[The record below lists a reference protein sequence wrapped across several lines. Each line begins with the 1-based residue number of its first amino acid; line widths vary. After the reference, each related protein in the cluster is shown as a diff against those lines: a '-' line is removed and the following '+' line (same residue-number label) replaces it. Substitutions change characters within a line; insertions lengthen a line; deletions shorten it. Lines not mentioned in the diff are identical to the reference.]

1 MSENQSAS
9 APSGVKAA
17 ALLVSAVAWS
27 MAAFHLYTGIFGVF
41 ESVFQRSVHVG
52 FAMLLVFLLQDARGN
67 KRRSLP
73 PWYDWI
79 FLGLILASVGYVVLN
94 SDEIASRYSYVTPLS
109 DYEVWAGVAGTL
121 VLMEASRRNMG
132 LAMPIICAVFL
143 VYVFVGP
150 YLPGLLSHQGFT
162 IMWAVDQIFYTT
174 EGIWGIPAGVSSTFI
189 VMFVIFAA
197 FLEQSKGGDFFID
210 LALGLFGKARG
221 GPAKAAVVMLTKQC
235 AMEWGCHGVRVN
247 AISPGLIRTP
257 LSENIYRDPANVTA
271 REAVIPLRRIGTP
284 ADVAGLAVFLA
295 SQESSYITGQDILID
310 GGLTDAVFQ
319 ALPGRATIKEP
330 M

>member
-1 MSENQSAS
+1 MSARLAEQVAIVTGATRGIGEGIARAMHREGARVILSGRDAATGQSL
-9 APSGVKAA
+9 AA
-17 ALLVSAVAWS
+17 DLNADGQGRARFVAADVSDREAVVNLKDQAL
-27 MAAFHLYTGIFGVF
+27 AAFGRVDVLVNNAGVNAPF
-41 ESVFQRSVHVG
+41 PMAKLPLAAWHKVMNIDLMGVLHGLQVVG
-52 FAMLLVFLLQDARGN
+52 PLMIAQHSGSIIN
-67 KRRSLP
+67 
-73 PWYDWI
+73 
-79 FLGLILASVGYVVLN
+79 LASI
-94 SDEIASRYSYVTPLS
+94 SARY
-109 DYEVWAGVAGTL
+109 
-121 VLMEASRRNMG
+121 
-132 LAMPIICAVFL
+132 
-143 VYVFVGP
+143 
-150 YLPGLLSHQGFT
+150 
-162 IMWAVDQIFYTT
+162 
-174 EGIWGIPAGVSSTFI
+174 
-189 VMFVIFAA
+189 A
-197 FLEQSKGGDFFID
+197 FPDGG
-210 LALGLFGKARG
+210 AY